1 MAVSESDVDPRKF
14 PRLAGYLRNLPEGLD
29 SYPDCI
35 AKASLYRRL
44 IEEHDFTPIVDQLP
58 SKLLP
63 LLEHPEPINTW
74 IPAVQN
80 NAFLLAMTDHFYNED
95 LRAAVSWYRDVR
107 ERMFKS
113 PLYRMMMAVISPRY
127 ILRGASKRWETFH
140 RGTVFEVEY
149 GDHHA
154 NVVLTYP
161 HSLQTRLI
169 IRMLTGGLLAALA
182 AAGAKDIKWGI
193 TSVTPTEARL
203 GATWK

>member
-1 MAVSESDVDPRKF
+1 MPAPFEVDPRRF
-14 PRLAGYLRNLPEGLD
+14 PRLANYLSQLPAGLD

-44 IEEHDFTPIVDQLP
+44 IEEHDFLPIADQLP
-58 SKLLP
+58 PQLLP
-63 LLEHPEPINTW
+63 LIEHPEPLNTW

-80 NAFLLAMTDHFYNED
+80 NAFLLAMTDHFYNQD

-107 ERMFKS
+107 KRMFRS

-140 RGTVFEVEY
+140 RGTQFEVEY
-149 GDHHA
+149 GDNYG

-161 HSLQTRLI
+161 QGLKTRLI
-169 IRMLTGGLLAALA
+169 VRMLTGGILAALE
-182 AAGAKDIKWGI
+182 AAGAREIKWGI
-193 TSVTPTEARL
+193 TSVTPTQAHMS
-203 GATWK
+203 ATWK

>member
-1 MAVSESDVDPRKF
+1 MAVSHPEVDPRSF
-14 PRLAGYLRNLPEGLD
+14 PRLSAYLAGLPQGLD

-35 AKASLYRRL
+35 SKASLYRRL
-44 IEEHDFTPIVDQLP
+44 IEEHDFLPIADQLP
-58 SKLLP
+58 ARLVP
-63 LLEHPEPINTW
+63 LLEHPEPLNTW

-80 NAFLLAMTDHFYNED
+80 NAFLLAMTDHFYDRD
-95 LRAAVSWYRDVR
+95 LRAAVAWYRDVR
-107 ERMFKS
+107 ERMFRS

-127 ILRGASKRWETFH
+127 ILRGARKRWETFH
-140 RGTVFEVEY
+140 RGTEFEVEY
-149 GDHHA
+149 GDHYA

-161 HSLQTRLI
+161 PNLQTRLI

-193 TSVTPTEARL
+193 TSVTPTEARI